1 MGVHL
6 SAIEHYP
13 RNHSM
18 GNQFA
23 QIAFTPSVRAV
34 QESMGSRK
42 NYASVDDGPVSNRDL
57 GLDESEFIGARD
69 TFYMSSVGESGWPYV
84 QHRGGPA
91 GFLKV
96 LDSNTLG
103 FADYRGNRQ
112 YVSVGN
118 LLKDDRVAL
127 ILMDYPHR
135 MRLKVLG
142 HARIVPPEEQELLA
156 KLQTKGYRA
165 RVERGF
171 VIRVAAFD
179 WNCPQ
184 HITPR
189 YTEQE
194 VQSVVGSLQARIAE
208 LESHLKE
215 LSFQQGS

>member
-1 MGVHL
+1 
-6 SAIEHYP
+6 
-13 RNHSM
+13 M

-34 QESMGSRK
+34 QESMGSRR

-57 GLDESEFIGARD
+57 GPDESEFIGARD
-69 TFYMSSVGESGWPYV
+69 TFYMASVSESGWPYV
-84 QHRGGPA
+84 QHRGGPP

-96 LDSNTLG
+96 LDSN
-103 FADYRGNRQ
+103 DYRGNRQ

-135 MRLKVLG
+135 LRLKILG
-142 HARIVPPEEQELLA
+142 HTRIVPPAEQELLV
-156 KLQTKGYRA
+156 KLQTKGYGA

-189 YTEQE
+189 YTQRE
-194 VQSVVGSLQARIAE
+194 VQSVVGSLQARIAD
-208 LESHLKE
+208 LESRLKE
-215 LSFQQGS
+215 LSLQRGS

>member
-1 MGVHL
+1 
-6 SAIEHYP
+6 
-13 RNHSM
+13 
-18 GNQFA
+18 
-23 QIAFTPSVRAV
+23 
-34 QESMGSRK
+34 
-42 NYASVDDGPVSNRDL
+42 
-57 GLDESEFIGARD
+57 
-69 TFYMSSVGESGWPYV
+69 
-84 QHRGGPA
+84 
-91 GFLKV
+91 

-142 HARIVPPEEQELLA
+142 HALIVPPEEQELLA

-208 LESHLKE
+208 LESHLKK
-215 LSFQQGS
+215 LRFQQGS